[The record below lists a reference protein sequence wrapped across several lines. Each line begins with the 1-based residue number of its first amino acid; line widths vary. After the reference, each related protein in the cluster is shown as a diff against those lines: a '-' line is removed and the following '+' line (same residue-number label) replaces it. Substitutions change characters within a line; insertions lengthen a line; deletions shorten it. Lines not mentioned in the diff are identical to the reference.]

1 MAGNVMLQQASSM
14 VKPLPRPLAADDWRE
29 VNEYD
34 AQLRRINVIPQEAR
48 VDCSRLQLVGLFA
61 EGEWL
66 ARSVVKN
73 ALAADRGP
81 QIYCISDLCAIDSQ
95 PIAELAG
102 VELDPNLLALQPYA
116 AEAHYEEGL
125 FPLAASREATL
136 EAMDQLRAKAVAH
149 LREG

>member
-1 MAGNVMLQQASSM
+1 M
-14 VKPLPRPLAADDWRE
+14 
-29 VNEYD
+29 
-34 AQLRRINVIPQEAR
+34 
-48 VDCSRLQLVGLFA
+48 DCSRLQLVGLFA

-102 VELDPNLLALQPYA
+102 VELDPLLLALQPYA
-116 AEAHYEEGL
+116 VEARYEEGP
-125 FPLAASREATL
+125 FPLPASRMEIMAAI
-136 EAMDQLRAKAVAH
+136 ERLRDDAV
-149 LREG
+149 RGTGEE

>member
-1 MAGNVMLQQASSM
+1 
-14 VKPLPRPLAADDWRE
+14 
-29 VNEYD
+29 
-34 AQLRRINVIPQEAR
+34 
-48 VDCSRLQLVGLFA
+48 
-61 EGEWL
+61 
-66 ARSVVKN
+66 VVKN